1 MFSDFKSRGFGL
13 EDSQLQRV
21 DRMDRLILIM
31 ALALYWAVSTGRWAA
46 ENAALPVE
54 KKTQGTPPKKVARS
68 LTSFFKRGLRRIQ
81 TCLQAICGLP
91 ALWSVWRN

>member
-1 MFSDFKSRGFGL
+1 
-13 EDSQLQRV
+13 
-21 DRMDRLILIM
+21 
-31 ALALYWAVSTGRWAA
+31 
-46 ENAALPVE
+46 
-54 KKTQGTPPKKVARS
+54 VARS